1 MSCCAV
7 DMFVVGGPFSGRK
20 KDRKI
25 CAVSINLSP
34 VTGHA
39 TQFIPS
45 RATRR
50 RRRATNVYPLFTN
63 PNNLAISSFLP
74 YSSSRPLRSD
84 REKKERKHL
93 GCPSL
98 DDGLTA
104 RKAPTMSVQS
114 PSKCLLR
121 GFRGL
126 RTRNCPRRRRC

>member
-7 DMFVVGGPFSGRK
+7 DMFVVGGQFSGRK
-20 KDRKI
+20 NRKI

-63 PNNLAISSFLP
+63 PNNLAISSFSP
-74 YSSSRPLRSD
+74 YSSSRPLHSD

-104 RKAPTMSVQS
+104 RKAPTMRMQS

-121 GFRGL
+121 GFCGF
-126 RTRNCPRRRRC
+126 CSCARRRRR